1 VTVTRYPQGPAAS
14 PGFVLWHL
22 TLAWQRAIAA
32 VLEPLGLTHVQFV
45 LLACAWWL
53 GRQGQVP
60 NQLQLARQAG
70 TDVKMTSQV
79 LRRLEAKG
87 LLERQVDPE
96 DTRARRL
103 HLTAKGQRLARRAIA
118 AVEQA
123 DARFFGAEAAEVTAL
138 LQRLLGPGPPR
149 IRATA
154 PAGSSAQDSSP

>member
-1 VTVTRYPQGPAAS
+1 VTVTRFPEGPAAS
-14 PGFVLWHL
+14 PGFLLWHL

-32 VLEPLGLTHVQFV
+32 VLAPLELTHVQFV

-53 GRQGQVP
+53 GTHGQVP

-87 LLERQVDPE
+87 LLQRQVDPA

-103 HLTAKGQRLARRAIA
+103 RLTAAGTRLARRAIT

-123 DARFFGAEAAEVTAL
+123 DAEFFGTEAAAITAL
-138 LQRLLGPGPPR
+138 LQRMIGHRLPSDR
-149 IRATA
+149 A
-154 PAGSSAQDSSP
+154 PAQTGGGA

>member
-1 VTVTRYPQGPAAS
+1 VRVTRYPQGPAAS
-14 PGFVLWHL
+14 PGFLLWHL
-22 TLAWQRAIAA
+22 TLAWQRAVAA

-79 LRRLEAKG
+79 VRRLEAKG
-87 LLERQVDPE
+87 LLDRQVDPD

-103 HLTAKGQRLARRAIA
+103 RLTAAGDRLARRAIA
-118 AVEQA
+118 AVEEA
-123 DARFFGAEAAEVTAL
+123 DAEFFGAEITAATAL
-138 LQRLLGPGPPR
+138 LQRLLGQRRPR
-149 IRATA
+149 DRATA
-154 PAGSSAQDSSP
+154 PAGGGA

>member
-1 VTVTRYPQGPAAS
+1 VTVTRYPEGPAAS
-14 PGFVLWHL
+14 PGFLLWHL
-22 TLAWQRAIAA
+22 TLTWQRAVTA
-32 VLEPLGLTHVQFV
+32 VLEPLDLTHVQFV

-53 GRQGQVP
+53 GSQGQVP

-87 LLERQVDPE
+87 LLDRQVDPD

-103 HLTAKGQRLARRAIA
+103 HLTAKGQRLARRAIV

-123 DARFFGAEAAEVTAL
+123 DAQFFGTEAAAITAL
-138 LQRLLGPGPPR
+138 LQRMIGHDLPR
-149 IRATA
+149 DRATA
-154 PAGSSAQDSSP
+154 LTGGGA